1 MNKKILVHTGST
13 NDMMPNVTKPW
24 SKQMFKQI
32 FPRRYD
38 QEGQEHISLH
48 FMEYL
53 FS

>member
-1 MNKKILVHTGST
+1 MNKKILVDIGST

-38 QEGQEHISLH
+38 QEHISLH